1 MDTKLEH
8 ILQKVLLLCAQNAE
22 FASALKEKL
31 NGTIITNHQDRS
43 NVVPVERENFA
54 SIMRLQHEHG
64 RKKARKYYQNIKN
77 PQVRKDLINDYAQML
92 WYKSIFD
99 VGKYFVYV
107 NYQVENML
115 NYYLDSSDFHNKVA
129 AHPTLYNTK
138 IEFSKSYNIFI
149 DVYTNAFD
157 RNNGNAPLP
166 PSKMKSL
173 WAKILFWA
181 VDTNQ
186 LDTLQQQKSNFNAII
201 TIRNEENHANY
212 NASKSSTKY
221 WQNQEDGFG
230 IAYIEAIIKQ
240 IRNTIINLES
250 PK

>member
-22 FASALKEKL
+22 FANALREKL
-31 NGTIITNHQDRS
+31 DGTIIANHPNRC
-43 NVVPVERENFA
+43 NVVPVEQENFA
-54 SIMRLQHEHG
+54 SIMRLQHENC
-64 RKKARKYYQNIKN
+64 RKKARKYYQKIKN
-77 PQVRKDLINDYAQML
+77 PQLRKDLVNDYAQML

-99 VGKYFVYV
+99 IGKYFVYV

-115 NYYLDSSDFHNKVA
+115 NYYLTLSDFHNKVA
-129 AHPTLYNTK
+129 AQPRLYNTK
-138 IEFSKSYNIFI
+138 LEFSKDYTVSI
-149 DVYTNAFD
+149 DVYSYAFD
-157 RNNGNAPLP
+157 RYNGNAPLP

-186 LDTLQQQKSNFNAII
+186 LDMLQQQKNNFNAII
-201 TIRNEENHANY
+201 TIRNEESHANY
-212 NASKSSTKY
+212 MSKSSTKY
-221 WQNQEDGFG
+221 WQNQEDGLG
-230 IAYIEAIIKQ
+230 IAFIEAIIKQ

>member
-22 FASALKEKL
+22 FANALREKL
-31 NGTIITNHQDRS
+31 DGTIIANHPNRS
-43 NVVPVERENFA
+43 NVVHVEQENFA
-54 SIMRLQHEHG
+54 SIMRLQHENC
-64 RKKARKYYQNIKN
+64 RKKARKYYQKIKN
-77 PQVRKDLINDYAQML
+77 PQLRKDLVNDYAQML

-115 NYYLDSSDFHNKVA
+115 NYYLALSDFHNKVA
-129 AHPTLYNTK
+129 AQARLYNTK
-138 IEFSKSYNIFI
+138 LEFSKDYTVPI
-149 DVYTNAFD
+149 DVYSYAFD
-157 RNNGNAPLP
+157 RNNGAPQP
-166 PSKMKSL
+166 PSKMNSL

-186 LDTLQQQKSNFNAII
+186 LDMLQQQKKNFYAII
-201 TIRNEENHANY
+201 KIRNEENHANY
-212 NASKSSTKY
+212 MSKSNTKY
-221 WQNQEDGFG
+221 WQEKEDEQALSF
-230 IAYIEAIIKQ
+230 IENIIKN

-250 PK
+250 SK